1 MASAT
6 EIVTRAPSLP
16 LKMVGVGSHF
26 GSDSQYV
33 QSVQKGL
40 GKTSQTASALINPQQ
55 VSQHLNNKSVQRI
68 GLLIHKKL

>member
-6 EIVTRAPSLP
+6 EILTQAPGLT

-26 GSDSQYV
+26 GSDSQYI

-40 GKTSQTASALINPQQ
+40 RKTSSTASALITPQQ
-55 VSQHLNNKSVQRI
+55 VSQHLNNKSVQRV